1 MIDFIEKYGPFLA
14 GKYTK
19 KLRRH
24 LYELRITGKKQ
35 IRVLYTVQKKDIILL
50 HAFQKKTPK
59 TPSKEIKTASL
70 RLDRISHL

>member
-19 KLRRH
+19 KLRMN

-35 IRVLYTVQKKDIILL
+35 VRIFYTVQKRDIILL

-70 RLDRISHL
+70 RLDRISRI